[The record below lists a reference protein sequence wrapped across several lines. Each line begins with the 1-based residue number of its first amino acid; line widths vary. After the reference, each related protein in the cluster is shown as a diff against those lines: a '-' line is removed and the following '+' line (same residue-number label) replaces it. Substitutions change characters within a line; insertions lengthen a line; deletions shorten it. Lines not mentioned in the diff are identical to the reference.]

1 MLFQTTRLLIYLDK
15 ACKVSLSVGDRII
28 ILGWRSQPRSS
39 EPIVLCPPN
48 SSKWIQKLFAHRDPI
63 CCPSKPGADFAADL
77 VLYEMRREDVA
88 CPVCTS
94 AWWGMDLFDLLNGV
108 YDEQRGFAKK
118 RLCLKK
124 CVGDDWPVQI
134 GDFLGVHRSSLV
146 VTLWC
151 QNVDGTK
158 VWQLLSLHQN
168 LSIGHYCCY
177 LEWKTGASLYG
188 QLYFG
193 TIPGTNSKT
202 TIFKNIDFLATI
214 MLLPENPH

>member
-1 MLFQTTRLLIYLDK
+1 MEIGSSFWVRGVNLASANQLF
-15 ACKVSLSVGDRII
+15 
-28 ILGWRSQPRSS
+28 
-39 EPIVLCPPN
+39 
-48 SSKWIQKLFAHRDPI
+48 FAHPI
-63 CCPSKPGADFAADL
+63 LRSGSRNFSHTEIQFVARPNLEQTLPQIW

-94 AWWGMDLFDLLNGV
+94 AWWDMDLFDLLNGV

-188 QLYFG
+188 QLYFR
-193 TIPGTNSKT
+193 TITGTN
-202 TIFKNIDFLATI
+202 
-214 MLLPENPH
+214 